1 MTLIPFTNLQRRKL
15 QVASL
20 PEYRAPLEKAR
31 LRRALPP
38 PEAWLVAL
46 AAAGLA
52 TEWSAVHHSMVLYGD
67 ARAHLDVARRVTD
80 GLTPGLAQLGSV
92 WLPLPHILLV
102 PLVAITPLWHNGAAG
117 AIVGGA
123 CFVYAAL
130 RVFSLVEELSGS
142 RLAAWCGFA
151 VFVLNLNMLYLQST
165 ALTEPVLL
173 AFSIGAVYHLAR
185 WMRTLGVRDLLWG
198 ALFVFCATLT
208 RYEGWALLAAAVL
221 VVGVWARLNDRRQ
234 KSPQA
239 NVVLFVVIG
248 TYGIVLW
255 FLYNLII
262 FHDPLYFLHSAY
274 SAQAINEAQAQFA
287 GTKGDA
293 WNSILTYG
301 WDMIGILGA
310 PVLIAGVVSS
320 TMLLAI
326 RHPDRRR
333 TIFTLALLGAPVL
346 FEFVSLYL
354 GQTTIRVPQLFP
366 YGMWNDRYGIMAL
379 PFCAVAIGVLVDR
392 WRWSLALVVPA
403 TVAAFLIMAL
413 GTPLTIA
420 DGRTGTS
427 SAAGRHPETAAA
439 YLSQHYRGG
448 EVLADDSAASSLIF
462 ASGLDLTQFVT
473 DGSHPYWR
481 WAITSPARNVAW
493 VVSYP
498 GDAVTSDMTT
508 HPDRFRDFRIR
519 FTQGQIKIFGR
530 LPSGT
535 MPLAARVTGTGS
547 HAERTISASSASG
560 SRAGPSWMGTM
571 HGPYVPVLYAHSVM
585 RKGANS

>member
-1 MTLIPFTNLQRRKL
+1 MTLIPFIRLQRKP
-15 QVASL
+15 QVASVRK
-20 PEYRAPLEKAR
+20 YRAPRAEMARARKAF
-31 LRRALPP
+31 PP

-67 ARAHLDVARRVTD
+67 ARAHLDVARHVTD

-123 CFVYAAL
+123 CFIYAAL

-142 RLAAWCGFA
+142 RVAAWCGFA
-151 VFVLNLNMLYLQST
+151 VFVLNLNILYLQST

-173 AFSIGAVYHLAR
+173 AFFIGAVYHLAR
-185 WMRTLGVRDLLWG
+185 WMRTFGVRDLLWG
-198 ALFVFCATLT
+198 ALFIFCATLT
-208 RYEGWALLAAAVL
+208 RYEGWALLAAAVP
-221 VVGVWARLNDRRQ
+221 VVAVWAHLHDRRQ

-239 NVVLFVVIG
+239 NVVLFGIIG
-248 TYGIVLW
+248 SYGIVLW

-274 SAQAINEAQAQFA
+274 SAQAINEAQAQFS

-293 WNSILTYG
+293 WTSILTYG

-320 TMLLAI
+320 IMLLSI
-326 RHPDRRR
+326 RHRDRGR
-333 TIFTLALLGAPVL
+333 TIFTLVLLGAPVL
-346 FEFVSLYL
+346 FEFVSLYV

-366 YGMWNDRYGIMAL
+366 YGMWNDRYGIVAL
-379 PFCAVAIGVLVDR
+379 PFCAVAIGVFVGR
-392 WRWSLALVVPA
+392 WRWTLALAVPA
-403 TVAAFLIMAL
+403 TAAALLIMAL

-427 SAAGRHPETAAA
+427 SAAGGHPETAAA
-439 YLSQHYRGG
+439 YLSRHYHGG
-448 EVLADDSAASSLIF
+448 EILADDSAAS
-462 ASGLDLTQFVT
+462 
-473 DGSHPYWR
+473 
-481 WAITSPARNVAW
+481 
-493 VVSYP
+493 
-498 GDAVTSDMTT
+498 
-508 HPDRFRDFRIR
+508 
-519 FTQGQIKIFGR
+519 
-530 LPSGT
+530 
-535 MPLAARVTGTGS
+535 
-547 HAERTISASSASG
+547 
-560 SRAGPSWMGTM
+560 
-571 HGPYVPVLYAHSVM
+571 
-585 RKGANS
+585 